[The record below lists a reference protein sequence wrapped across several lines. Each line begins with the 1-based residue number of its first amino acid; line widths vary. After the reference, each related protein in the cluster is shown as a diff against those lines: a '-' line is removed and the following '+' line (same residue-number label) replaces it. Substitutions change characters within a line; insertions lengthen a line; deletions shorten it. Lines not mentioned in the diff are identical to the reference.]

1 MTKQPR
7 FEFFGK
13 VPALVTETPPLA
25 SALQSF
31 ENSLF
36 LVGLGRFPAALTA
49 CGTAVEST
57 IRAVKDYPTN
67 SPNDGLKTVID
78 FAYKRKPSLRNKKLN
93 KFREARNDFMHQGF
107 SPEDD
112 ERAVSLLF
120 GVGYPF
126 LSQCLWQFHKFSIRD
141 SIIDE
146 VWNQVEIAKNVL
158 EKIENTSCNKTSAA
172 KAVKHYILINLRNP
186 KHDLWAD
193 IDINFIEE
201 NFIEREKIK
210 RSIEDKWNFYTY
222 VNCPIPSCASQECI
236 IRLDEDEQNK
246 ISPSSL
252 FCFDCRF
259 RLYKDDFALMEYL
272 IGGSLRGQR
281 SKILREYG
289 LDD

>member
-1 MTKQPR
+1 MTKQPH

-13 VPALVTETPPLA
+13 IPALVTETPPLA

-57 IRAVKDYPTN
+57 IRAVKDYSTN
-67 SPNDGLKTVID
+67 SSNDGLKAAID
-78 FAYKRKPSLRNKKLN
+78 FASKKKASLKHKKLGE
-93 KFREARNDFMHQGF
+93 FREARNDFVHQGF

-126 LSQCLWQFHKFSIRD
+126 LSQLFWEFHKFSIRD
-141 SIIDE
+141 SIVNELWEQI
-146 VWNQVEIAKNVL
+146 EIAKNVL
-158 EKIENTSCNKTSAA
+158 KNMENTSYNKTSAA
-172 KAVKHYILINLRNP
+172 KAIEHTIFIMLRNP
-186 KHDLWAD
+186 KYELWAD
-193 IDINFIEE
+193 IDIGFIEE
-201 NFIEREKIK
+201 NFIEREKFK
-210 RSIEDKWNFYTY
+210 RILEDKWNFYTY
-222 VNCPIPSCASQECI
+222 INCPVPYCLSQECI
-236 IRLDEDEQNK
+236 VCLDEEGHNE

-259 RLYKDDFALMEYL
+259 RLNKNDSILMKYL
-272 IGGSLRGQR
+272 IGDPLRKR
-281 SKILREYG
+281 RFDILREYG